1 MTVNVFKSLIF
12 AIVAMLI
19 VSCASNKTSVLVGG
33 DYNKERNETDYFVIP
48 YGSVSL
54 PGKWVKSNYVQ
65 SSKQQFFVNKDT
77 VTVAVSF
84 GKTDKFEFNRNNAKK
99 GYDFVEAYYKWEYDY
114 FTKSG
119 LNVHRIESDK
129 SKKYL
134 IFRIYGSKVDT
145 YFLIGVK
152 NKCTSNFSVNTSKW
166 AEKEKVEFLK
176 NLFLSSK

>member
-1 MTVNVFKSLIF
+1 MSDNICKSLIF
-12 AIVAMLI
+12 AIIAMLI

-33 DYNKERNETDYFVIP
+33 DYNEERNETDYFVIP

-54 PGKWVKSNYVQ
+54 PGKWVKTNYLQ

-99 GYDFVEAYYKWEYDY
+99 GYDFVEAYYKWEHDY

-119 LNVHRIESDK
+119 LNVDRIESDK
-129 SKKYL
+129 AKKYL
-134 IFRIYGSKVDT
+134 IFRMHGPEVNT
-145 YFLIGVK
+145 FLLIGTK
-152 NKCTSNFSVNTSKW
+152 KGYTSNFSISTRKW
-166 AEKEKVEFLK
+166 TEKEKVEFLK
-176 NLFLSSK
+176 NLFLTSK

>member
-1 MTVNVFKSLIF
+1 MTVNIFKSLIF
-12 AIVAMLI
+12 AIIALLI

-54 PGKWVKSNYVQ
+54 PGKWVKANYLQ

-84 GKTDKFEFNRNNAKK
+84 GRTDKYEFNRNNAKK
-99 GYDFVEAYYKWEYDY
+99 GFDFIEAYYKWEHDY

-119 LNVHRIESDK
+119 LKVDRIESDQA
-129 SKKYL
+129 KKYL
-134 IFRIYGSKVDT
+134 IFRMHSPEVDT
-145 YFLIGVK
+145 YFLMGTTK
-152 NKCTSNFSVNTSKW
+152 GYTSNFSISTDKW
-166 AEKEKVEFLK
+166 TEEEKVEFLK